1 MGVWRVKKQMGGY
14 TLMEVLVAVLVMG
27 VGVLGITGLQMLSLQ
42 NNRAALMRT
51 EAVLQANDIL
61 DRIRAN
67 PGVGARGAAYDG
79 LDIGDAPPAAQNCVS
94 NPCSSAQMVE
104 FDQAVWKCSLG
115 SWKVDATC
123 ADLVNDGVLRG
134 VDEQPGLING
144 DGSVSVDG
152 ANGVISV
159 TVQWSDGQQTRSVTI
174 DSQG

>member
-1 MGVWRVKKQMGGY
+1 MRRQMGGY

-51 EAVLQANDIL
+51 EAVQQAYDML

-67 PGVGARGAAYDG
+67 PGVGAAGVAYGG
-79 LDIGDAPPAAQNCVS
+79 LDMGDAPPSAQNCVS
-94 NPCSSAQMVE
+94 NNCSPAQMVQ
-104 FDQAVWKCSLG
+104 FDQAMWKCSLG
-115 SWKVDATC
+115 IWKTDATC
-123 ADLVNDGVLRG
+123 VGLVDDEILRSAQQ
-134 VDEQPGLING
+134 QPGLING
-144 DGSVSVDG
+144 DGSVVVDG
-152 ANGVISV
+152 SSGVISV